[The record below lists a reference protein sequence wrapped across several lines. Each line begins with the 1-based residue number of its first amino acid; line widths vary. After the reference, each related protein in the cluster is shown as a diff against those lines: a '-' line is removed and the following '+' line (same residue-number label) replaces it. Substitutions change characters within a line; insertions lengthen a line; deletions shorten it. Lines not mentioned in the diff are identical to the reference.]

1 MIRSA
6 HSEEEVMRFRPGG
19 ESDDALNCFRRVLV
33 AARQTSHYRPFLAD
47 IDVSAVHS
55 IERVLGRLPVIR
67 LETFQNG
74 AARRGRRPRLLYPL
88 GQAGQGP
95 RTAVLDVEVVET
107 SSVRFFRSGW
117 GQRLER
123 WRPEA
128 VAAPVGILRKMHLPP
143 LRNAVI
149 AFTGLL
155 HGELTESDRRM
166 FWDVFQVPVFEQ
178 FLGLDGHALAA
189 ECEAHE
195 GLHIRPE
202 HAVFEVPGNQLV
214 VTSLTDVTHPVLRA
228 ATGFSGWV
236 DTAPCHCGAVTPR
249 LRDVRALAAAQHAA

>member
-1 MIRSA
+1 
-6 HSEEEVMRFRPGG
+6 MRFRRGG
-19 ESDDALNCFRRVLV
+19 ESEDALNRFRRVLV
-33 AARQTSHYRPFLAD
+33 AARQTDFYRPFLAGV
-47 IDVSAVHS
+47 DVDAVQS
-55 IERVLGRLPVIR
+55 IERVLRLLPVLR
-67 LETFQNG
+67 LDMFQNG
-74 AARRGRRPRLLYPL
+74 IARRGRRPRLLYPL
-88 GQAGQGP
+88 GLAP
-95 RTAVLDVEVVET
+95 RTAVLDVALAET
-107 SSVRFFRSGW
+107 SSVRVFRSGW
-117 GQRLER
+117 RQRIER

-128 VAAPVGILRKMHLPP
+128 VAAPVAILRKMRLPP

-149 AFTGLL
+149 AFTGLA
-155 HGELTESDRRM
+155 HGELTEADRRM

-178 FLGLDGHALAA
+178 FLGFDGYALAA

-202 HAVFEVPGNQLV
+202 HAVFEILANQLV

-236 DTAPCHCGAVTPR
+236 DTAPCHCGGPAPR